1 MFIFHVD
8 ANSAF
13 LSWSAAY
20 ALEQGHPIDF
30 RDIPSVVGGDQQ
42 KRRGIVLAKSIPAKH
57 YGIRTGDTLV
67 EARSLCPELVVV
79 SPNYQLYVSC
89 SDALYHL
96 LSEYSPIVQRYS
108 VDECF
113 LEYKQGRFTTDPFQ
127 VGLEIKNRVREELG
141 FTVNVGLSSN
151 KLLAKMGSELKKP
164 DHFHTLFPNEVEEKM
179 WPLPVEELFMV
190 GRATKRKLYKLNI
203 RTIGELANTPQSLLI
218 DVFKS
223 HGALIH
229 QYANGIDNSRVVS
242 GSTLLQKNVGNST
255 TIAFDACDIQE
266 AHLVLLSLCERVAMR
281 LRRMGGMAQVIAV
294 TVKTAE
300 FVHYQLQRKLPT
312 PVDETR
318 ELFQA
323 AKNLFDEVWKKEPIR
338 HIGIHLSELVPN
350 DFYQLTFLDP
360 KNREKEQQLDK
371 TVDALRNRFGEK
383 SLVRSCFLD
392 SGIKPLQG
400 GVNEGDYP
408 MMSSHL

>member
-1 MFIFHVD
+1 MLIFHVD

-30 RDIPSVVGGDQQ
+30 RDIPSVVGGDQK
-42 KRRGIVLAKSIPAKH
+42 KRHGIVLAKSIPAKR
-57 YGIRTGDTLV
+57 YGIRTGDTLT

-79 SPNYQLYVSC
+79 SPNYKLYVHC
-89 SDALYHL
+89 SDALYQL
-96 LSEYSPIVQRYS
+96 LSEYSPVVQRYS
-108 VDECF
+108 IDECF
-113 LEYKQGRFTTDPFQ
+113 LDYSQSRFAIDPHQ
-127 VGLEIKNRVREELG
+127 VGLEIKRRVRDELG

-164 DHFHTLFPNEVEEKM
+164 DHFHTLFPNEIEEKL

-203 RTIGELANTPQSLLI
+203 RTIGELANTPCSLLT

-229 QYANGIDNSRVVS
+229 QYANGIDASRVIP
-242 GSTLLQKNVGNST
+242 GRALLQKSVGNST
-255 TIAFDACDIQE
+255 TIAFDAREIRE

-281 LRRMGGMAQVIAV
+281 LRNMSGMAQVISV
-294 TVKTAE
+294 TVKTDE
-300 FVHYQLQRKLPT
+300 FVRYQIQRKLPA
-312 PVDETR
+312 PIDETR

-323 AKNLFDEVWKKEPIR
+323 AKGLFDEVWKKEPIR
-338 HIGIHLSELVPN
+338 HIGIQLSELVPN

-360 KNREKEQQLDK
+360 KNREKEQRLDK
-371 TVDALRNRFGEK
+371 TVDALRTRFGENA
-383 SLVRSCFLD
+383 LIRSCFLD